1 MWSMFKIN
9 KKRHENDVDWHEHT
23 VNWRRPALF
32 IFNFEHILLL
42 HSSDPPHLFKG
53 GGIKF
58 DYLPRK
64 EEGTWKIKK
73 KE

>member
-1 MWSMFKIN
+1 MSIDMNTQLI
-9 KKRHENDVDWHEHT
+9 DV
-23 VNWRRPALF
+23 ALLYLFLTLNIFCFF
-32 IFNFEHILLL
+32 IVRT
-42 HSSDPPHLFKG
+42 PPHLFKG